1 MNDVLPDPSATLEAQ
16 RVRRR
21 RASDH
26 MWLERGAN
34 RNWGWPLVAGGV
46 GALALGLGVF
56 WFLTRS
62 ATSPVAWFTAN
73 VVLWAVLLAFRL
85 SIPRQLFRFRWAD
98 VILGVSVGLMV
109 RMLADVLL
117 RSERGFLPWP
127 TLADGTGQLPAL
139 WWLDSI
145 VSSALAAPVVEE
157 LFFRAFLLVA
167 LYAVFCRI
175 TGSPRRD
182 PRARRCRIARRRGG
196 RIRVDQRRA
205 VHVAARSDE
214 RRRTVNARRDRDARD
229 GPRYGG
235 PRVGDGPLL
244 GRTYCAPDV
253 QRNLGDAR
261 VGGHRGRFRGHQHRP
276 ELRTVAY
283 PNL

>member
-73 VVLWAVLLAFRL
+73 VVLWAVLLVPVLVAFRL

-175 TGSPRRD
+175 TGSPAAAGVASALISAALFMLLHVVTSD
-182 PRARRCRIARRRGG
+182 GGLSTLGAIAMLVMGLAMAG
-196 RIRVDQRRA
+196 LVL
-205 VHVAARSDE
+205 V
-214 RRRTVNARRDRDARD
+214 T
-229 GPRYGG
+229 
-235 PRVGDGPLL
+235 
-244 GRTYCAPDV
+244 
-253 QRNLGDAR
+253 
-261 VGGHRGRFRGHQHRP
+261 GRFWGALIAH
-276 ELRTVAY
+276 LTFSGIWVTLA
-283 PNL
+283 LVGTAVGSVGTSTGLS